1 MPDSIHQMHATYHAV
16 EDRILLKIKT
26 HNQCLYQ
33 AWLTRRFITL
43 FLPALHGKHPNKP
56 EMLLDDDAISLP
68 EMEDDFMEMLS
79 AILQAPFEEPEA
91 PEFPLGEE
99 PLLLSRMTFENLD
112 TPEATWILE
121 PEDGNG
127 IELPYHPNLL
137 TPMLQIM
144 NKALQKANWQLNLE
158 PILEMSQGSR
168 LQ

>member
-33 AWLTRRFITL
+33 AWLTRRFISL

-56 EMLLDDDAISLP
+56 EMLLEESTP
-68 EMEDDFMEMLS
+68 TSEMEEDILEIFS
-79 AILQAPFEEPEA
+79 ALMQAPFEEPEV

-112 TPEATWILE
+112 TPEARWILE

-144 NKALQKANWQLNLE
+144 NKALLKADWQLNLE
-158 PILEMSQGSR
+158 PILEMSHGSR